1 MHCGELRAG
10 MLYALYCTAW
20 TMDACMHVPHR
31 EPVMGHGTA
40 RVVDPLESAAGIKL
54 SGQPDRYICMYVCPS
69 EKGHLPPSL
78 TSDAAVEAGDN
89 NNMKACHA
97 LMRSCAHALMHLHS
111 AIPSPTPSHAAGR
124 SFDAA
129 RRQVA
134 ASAGPS
140 PLGGGASGIQ

>member
-1 MHCGELRAG
+1 MSL
-10 MLYALYCTAW
+10 
-20 TMDACMHVPHR
+20 
-31 EPVMGHGTA
+31 
-40 RVVDPLESAAGIKL
+40 
-54 SGQPDRYICMYVCPS
+54 PS
-69 EKGHLPPSL
+69 EKGHLPLGL

-97 LMRSCAHALMHLHS
+97 LMHLQSAS
-111 AIPSPTPSHAAGR
+111 AIPGPQSNAPVQRPSPMPSHAAGR

-140 PLGGGASGIQ
+140 PLGGGASGVRP